1 VGEAVTDLIER
12 YARLQAR
19 LRPLF
24 EHLQNDSLA
33 PRTVVVVP
41 GLSLDRE
48 VLAKV
53 SGVRHYEERQLSML
67 MLLRYPRT
75 RVVFVTSTPV
85 ADSVVD
91 YYLHLLAG
99 IPGTHA
105 RQRLT
110 LLSAHDAST
119 CSLTAKILERP
130 RLLARLR
137 AAIGDPALA
146 HLSVFNATEL
156 ERDLALAL
164 DIPLYACD
172 PALAHW
178 GSKSGGRRAFR
189 LAGVALPDGAEDLA
203 SLDQA
208 AEALAALK
216 ARTPSLRRAVLKLN
230 DGFSGEGNAVFD
242 YEDTD
247 DLARIRDMLP
257 LRIRYE
263 ACGMDYPTYARK
275 FRELGGIVEAWVDG
289 LDKCSPSVQLRVNAL
304 GALETISTH
313 DQLLGGPNGQTFLG
327 SRFPADA
334 RYRQSLQQAGLA
346 VGRVL
351 QAQGVLGR
359 FSIDFV
365 STRVG
370 DGWQHHAIEI
380 NLRKGG
386 TTLPYQMLQ
395 FLTAG
400 KVDDSSGEFLTPLGQ
415 RRCYRATD
423 NLVASA
429 LRSLI
434 PEDLIDILVE
444 QRLHFD
450 ETTQQGVVF
459 NLIGALSEH
468 GKLGMVAIA
477 ADPAAADA
485 LYEQTVAV
493 LLREA
498 GDPKPWQDDHQ
509 LRQH

>member
-1 VGEAVTDLIER
+1 MSDLIER

-19 LRPLF
+19 LKPLF
-24 EHLQNDSLA
+24 ERLQDDPLA

-41 GLSLDRE
+41 GLSMDLE

-105 RQRLT
+105 RQRLI
-110 LLSAHDAST
+110 LLSPHDASAR
-119 CSLTAKILERP
+119 SLTAKILERP

-172 PALAHW
+172 PALAQW
-178 GSKSGGRRAFR
+178 GTKSGSRRAFK
-189 LAGVALPDGAEDLA
+189 LAGVALPDGYEDVA
-203 SLDQA
+203 TLDQA

-216 ARTPSLRRAVLKLN
+216 ARTPSLRRAVLKL
-230 DGFSGEGNAVFD
+230 DEGFSGEGNAVFD
-242 YEDTD
+242 YEDSD

-263 ACGMDYPTYARK
+263 ASGMDYPTYARK
-275 FRELGGIVEAWVDG
+275 YRELGGIVEAWIDG
-289 LDKCSPSVQLRVNAL
+289 EDKSSPSVQLRVNAL

-313 DQLLGGPNGQTFLG
+313 DQILGGPSGQTFLG

-334 RYRQSLQQAGLA
+334 RYRLSLQEAGLA

-365 STRVG
+365 TTRVG
-370 DGWQHHAIEI
+370 NEWQHQAIEI

-400 KVDDSSGEFLTPLGQ
+400 AVDDSSGEFLTPLGQ
-415 RRCYRATD
+415 HRCYRATD
-423 NLVASA
+423 NLVAPS

-444 QRLHFD
+444 QQLHFD

-459 NLIGALSEH
+459 NLIGALSEF
-468 GKLGMVAIA
+468 GKLGLVAIA

-485 LYEQTVAV
+485 LYEQTVEV

-498 GDPKPWQDDHQ
+498 GDAKPWLDHHQ
-509 LRQH
+509 PHRP

>member
-1 VGEAVTDLIER
+1 MEEIDR
-12 YARLQAR
+12 YTHLQAR

-24 EHLQNDSLA
+24 QALQHDPLA

-41 GLSLDRE
+41 GLSLDAE

-53 SGVRHYEERQLSML
+53 AGVRHYEERQLSML

-110 LLSAHDAST
+110 LLSTHDASPR
-119 CSLTAKILERP
+119 SLTAKILERP
-130 RLLARLR
+130 RLLARIK

-146 HLSVFNATEL
+146 HLSVFNATAL

-178 GSKSGGRRAFR
+178 GSKSGSRRAFR
-189 LAGVALPDGAEDLA
+189 LAGVDLPDGAEDLA
-203 SLDQA
+203 TLEHA
-208 AEALAALK
+208 AQALAALK
-216 ARTPSLRRAVLKLN
+216 SRQPGLRRAVLKLN
-230 DGFSGEGNAVFD
+230 EGFSGEGNAVYD
-242 YEDTD
+242 YTGASDAAAIYA
-247 DLARIRDMLP
+247 DLP
-257 LRIRYE
+257 SGLRFE
-263 ACGMDYPTYARK
+263 AAGMDYSTYARK
-275 FRELGGIVEAWVDG
+275 YAELGGIVEAWVDG
-289 LDKCSPSVQLRVNAL
+289 ADKCSPSVQLRVNAL
-304 GALETISTH
+304 GALEIISTH
-313 DQLLGGPNGQTFLG
+313 DQILGGPSGQIFLG

-334 RYRQSLQQAGLA
+334 RYREDLQQAGLA

-351 QAQGVLGR
+351 QSQGVLGR

-365 STRVG
+365 STRTAA
-370 DGWQHHAIEI
+370 GWHHQAIEI

-400 KVDDSSGEFLTPLGQ
+400 SVDADGEFLTPLGQ

-423 NLVASA
+423 NLCASA
-429 LRSLI
+429 LRTLI

-468 GKLGMVAIA
+468 GKLGLVAIA
-477 ADPAAADA
+477 ADRTGADA
-485 LYEQTVAV
+485 LYERTVAV

-498 GDPKPWQDDHQ
+498 GG
-509 LRQH
+509 

>member
-1 VGEAVTDLIER
+1 MTEIDR
-12 YARLQAR
+12 YTRLQAR

-24 EHLQNDSLA
+24 EAVQHDPLA

-41 GLSLDRE
+41 GLSLDPE

-53 SGVRHYEERQLSML
+53 AGVRHYEERQLSML

-110 LLSAHDAST
+110 LLSAHDASPR
-119 CSLTAKILERP
+119 SLTAKILERP
-130 RLLARLR
+130 RLLERLR
-137 AAIGDPALA
+137 TAIGDPTLA
-146 HLSVFNATEL
+146 HLSVFNATAL

-172 PALAHW
+172 PGLAHW
-178 GSKSGGRRAFR
+178 GSKSGSRRAFR
-189 LAGVALPDGAEDLA
+189 LAGVDLPDGAEDLA
-203 SLDQA
+203 TLDA
-208 AEALAALK
+208 AAHALAALK
-216 ARTPSLRRAVLKLN
+216 SRRPALRRAVLKLN
-230 DGFSGEGNAVFD
+230 EGFSGEGNAVYD
-242 YEDTD
+242 YTSASDADAICAE
-247 DLARIRDMLP
+247 LP
-257 LRIRYE
+257 TRLRFE
-263 ACGMDYPTYARK
+263 AAGMDYATYARK
-275 FRELGGIVEAWVDG
+275 YAELGGIVEAWVDG
-289 LDKCSPSVQLRVNAL
+289 VDKCSPSVQLRVNAL
-304 GALETISTH
+304 GTLEIISTH
-313 DQLLGGPNGQTFLG
+313 DQILGGPSGQIFLG

-334 RYRQSLQQAGLA
+334 RYRQDLQRAGLA

-365 STRVG
+365 STRTPA
-370 DGWQHHAIEI
+370 GWQHQAIEI

-400 KVDDSSGEFLTPLGQ
+400 AVDPDGDFLTPLGQ

-423 NLVASA
+423 NLCANA
-429 LRSLI
+429 LRTLI
-434 PEDLIDILVE
+434 PEDLIEILVE

-468 GKLGMVAIA
+468 GKLGLVAIA
-477 ADPAAADA
+477 ADRELADA
-485 LYEQTVAV
+485 LYERTVAV

-498 GDPKPWQDDHQ
+498 GG
-509 LRQH
+509 

>member
-1 VGEAVTDLIER
+1 MHPIDER
-12 YARLQAR
+12 YARLQSR

-24 EHLQNDSLA
+24 ETVQHDPLA

-41 GLSLDRE
+41 GLSLDPE

-53 SGVRHYEERQLSML
+53 AGVRHYEERQLSML

-85 ADSVVD
+85 ADSVID

-110 LLSAHDAST
+110 LLSAHDASPR
-119 CSLTAKILERP
+119 SLTAKILERP
-130 RLLARLR
+130 RLLARLH

-146 HLSVFNATEL
+146 HLSVFNATPL

-178 GSKSGGRRAFR
+178 GSKSGSRRAFR
-189 LAGVALPDGAEDLA
+189 LAGVALPDGAEDLPT
-203 SLDQA
+203 LEA
-208 AEALAALK
+208 AAVALAELK
-216 ARTPSLRRAVLKLN
+216 ARQPTLRRAVLKLN
-230 DGFSGEGNAVFD
+230 EGFSGEGNAVYD
-242 YEDTD
+242 YSEPCS
-247 DLARIRDMLP
+247 APAIRAHLP
-257 LRIRYE
+257 ERLRFE
-263 ACGMDYPTYARK
+263 ATGLNYATYARK
-275 FRELGGIVEAWVDG
+275 YAELGGIVEAWVDG
-289 LDKCSPSVQLRVNAL
+289 AEKCSPSVQLRVNAL
-304 GALETISTH
+304 GTLEVISTH
-313 DQLLGGPNGQTFLG
+313 DQILGGPNGQIFLG

-334 RYRQSLQQAGLA
+334 RYRTELQQAGLA

-365 STRVG
+365 STRSEA
-370 DGWQHHAIEI
+370 GWRHQAIEI

-400 KVDDSSGEFLTPLGQ
+400 AVDAHGEFLTPLGQ

-423 NLVASA
+423 NLCASQ
-429 LRSLI
+429 LRTLI

-468 GKLGMVAIA
+468 GKLGLVAIA
-477 ADPAAADA
+477 ADRAAADA
-485 LYEQTVAV
+485 LYERTVAL
-493 LLREA
+493 LLRA
-498 GDPKPWQDDHQ
+498 ASPRGMSSI
-509 LRQH
+509 